1 MKGPV
6 HTKLDDNK
14 RLTIR
19 DYRET
24 LYAVRE
30 FSLFDNCTTQCNGL
44 IVIISG
50 YRTKARPASQVLG

>member
-1 MKGPV
+1 MSMKGPV

-30 FSLFDNCTTQCNGL
+30 FSLFDDCPAQYNDL
-44 IVIISG
+44 IAFISG
-50 YRTKARPASQVLG
+50 Y

>member
-1 MKGPV
+1 MSIKGPV

-30 FSLFDNCTTQCNGL
+30 FSHFDNCTTQCNGL
-44 IVIISG
+44 IAFISG
-50 YRTKARPASQVLG
+50 H